1 MNNEL
6 IEQIKAN
13 VPLVYEAGKNKG
25 IKEMEPQLEEKYAE
39 GIKEGYDNGLDT
51 AIDVHEEFL
60 ADKPQTYYDA
70 FWDAYQDYGNR
81 KKYRYAFSGNGWA
94 SIDLAKEMK
103 YDIKFVDTLTGS
115 RYVIG
120 LFYNFNRDGGD
131 NLYDMTE
138 LCKRL
143 DFSGCIDAGNIFA
156 NARADKITVDF
167 SNATS
172 LNSTFAGGD
181 GGSAVETLTLKVTN
195 KCSSFSSTFNYCS
208 DLKNL
213 TFMEGSEIVAS
224 LNLKWSTSLTKTSIE
239 NVINTLSSSTS
250 GKTITLSQTAVN
262 NAFTA
267 DEWTALEN
275 TKSNWTISLV

>member
-1 MNNEL
+1 MNTEL
-6 IEQIKAN
+6 FEQVKAN
-13 VPLVYEAGKNKG
+13 VPLVNEAGYNKG
-25 IKEMEPQLEEKYAE
+25 LTDVVEKQ
-39 GIKEGYDNGLDT
+39 
-51 AIDVHEEFL
+51 EEFL

-81 KKYRYAFSGNGWA
+81 KSYRYAFCGNAWA
-94 SIDLAKEMK
+94 DIDLAKEMK
-103 YDIKFVDTLTGS
+103 YDIKIVDTSTSS
-115 RYVIG
+115 RCAIG
-120 LFYNFNRDGGD
+120 MFFNFNRDGGD

-143 DFSGCIDAGNIFA
+143 DFSGCIDAGNIFC

-181 GGSAVETLTLKVTN
+181 GGGAVETLTLKITN
-195 KCSSFSSTFNYCS
+195 KCSSFSSTFNYCNN
-208 DLKNL
+208 LKNL

-224 LNLKWSTSLTKTSIE
+224 LNLKWSTSLTKASIE

-250 GKTITLSQTAVN
+250 GLTLTLPKTAVN

-267 DEWTALEN
+267 EEWNALIA
-275 TKSNWTISLV
+275 TRSNWTISLV